1 MPRAWVPLG
10 MIALAGTARVAGC
23 EGVGQLDALRLDG
36 SAARVSV
43 QGCGASA
50 LCLDSVC
57 VAKDSVAAWRL
68 AGEDDIAFRRR
79 AARLLM
85 EKGKET
91 AAVTVLAPLVRLPG
105 IPDSVRLELASAL
118 FFSGRY
124 EEGLGFNYA
133 MDSLRGP
140 IELAVLNQRRE
151 FFQLLDMN
159 EEATKFEERRL
170 AVELRTLPKPRPFWL
185 PRLTVATGVGYNEL
199 SQDSGTGGLKSIFMA
214 LSQEEEKKAEPN
226 YSDGLLNQLL
236 SQGSSQSVSGGLKW
250 NYEGNAWGAELR
262 GGGSRNYAGQFSS
275 LTEGDLLLHSYQFS
289 AGTSMNLSLG
299 AMDWSADLDWIR
311 KQYVSSGRWW
321 SQALQGSLQASR
333 QLGGGVLWAS
343 AGLGQ
348 HASASFP
355 DGYLSW
361 QGGAGFSRQVP
372 GWTWMTLGMRSGVEM
387 HRLPSVVTTESVRI
401 SWAEGLA
408 PGKSNFDRSIVH
420 YKDSTGNVVD
430 AQNPFTG
437 VTNLTYHSGRSVL
450 QRREVYSQ
458 YSPSLGL
465 DLRLALPW
473 QLGLR
478 GGLDVTWTR
487 SMEKVALSNTQGAA
501 SENGELL
508 VWRDRE
514 TGQDY
519 IFASSVESSP
529 LEALQVQEAVRQDLT
544 RTLSSSLSWSPSIWG
559 TFSAG
564 MSWSWGDVEPYAID
578 PASRYTSWGW
588 NLGWSRTW

>member
-1 MPRAWVPLG
+1 MRGRSPLG
-10 MIALAGTARVAGC
+10 ILAFVGAARIAAC
-23 EGVGQLDALRLDG
+23 EGAGDLDALRLDG
-36 SAARVSV
+36 FAARVSA
-43 QGCGASA
+43 QACGASGF
-50 LCLDSVC
+50 CLDSVC
-57 VAKDSVAAWRL
+57 VAKDSLAAWRL
-68 AGEDDIAFRRR
+68 VGEDDVAFRRR

-159 EEATKFEERRL
+159 EEAAKFEERRL
-170 AVELRTLPKPRPFWL
+170 DVELRTLPKPRPFWL
-185 PRLTVATGVGYNEL
+185 PRLTVATGVGYSRL
-199 SQDSGTGGLKSIFMA
+199 TQDADPVGLTP
-214 LSQEEEKKAEPN
+214 LLDQWSQEEGTKAGMS
-226 YSDGLLNQLL
+226 YSDALLNQSL
-236 SQGSSQSVSGGLKW
+236 SQGNSQSVSGGLKW
-250 NYEGNAWGAELR
+250 NYEGSAWGAELR

-361 QGGAGFSRQVP
+361 QGGTGYTRQVP
-372 GWTWMTLGMRSGVEM
+372 GWSWMTLGLRSGIEM
-387 HRLPSVVTTESVRI
+387 HRLPNVTTDAARI

-408 PGKSNFDRSIVH
+408 PGKSNLDGSIVH
-420 YKDSTGNVVD
+420 YKDSTGSAVD
-430 AQNPFTG
+430 PVDPFFKLTYI
-437 VTNLTYHSGRSVL
+437 TYHSGRSIL
-450 QRREVYSQ
+450 QEREVYSQ

-478 GGLDVTWTR
+478 GGFDVTWTR

-508 VWRDRE
+508 VWIDRK

-519 IFASSVESSP
+519 IFASSTGGST
-529 LEALQVQEAVRQDLT
+529 LEVLQVQETVRQDLT